1 MPRKALFVG
10 ALVALVGLVAAA
22 IAVASSSQA
31 ELTKPETIHVVQHGG
46 QITFLPINPKKDVFT
61 GDLVVVNGPVFDAS
75 GKTKVGWQHA
85 ECTVMEPKGVV
96 AECAIE
102 TFLQHGMIAVKG
114 PLRRRRPKPRRHHRR
129 NRPLPE
135 RSRTSHLPKLLRPHG
150 RTHLPARAVRP
161 HDSGSGLGVR
171 QPAPNRSGRHR
182 AQAVVDTSCSFTVGS
197 CVTRRGSP

>member
-1 MPRKALFVG
+1 MPRKALIVG

-31 ELTKPETIHVVQHGG
+31 ELTKPETIHVVQRGG

-114 PLRRRRPKPRRHHRR
+114 PTHFGVDD
-129 NRPLPE
+129 
-135 RSRTSHLPKLLRPHG
+135 RSRGAITGGTG
-150 RTHLPARAVRP
+150 RYRNARGQVTFLNS
-161 HDSGSGLGVR
+161 SGPMEGLIFR
-171 QPAPNRSGRHR
+171 LEP
-182 AQAVVDTSCSFTVGS
+182 
-197 CVTRRGSP
+197 